1 MAKFKGWQAVNEILT
16 QKISNADEM
25 LLSQGQ
31 KFSLTKLMANLPNNG
46 MIIADE
52 VGMGKTRIACVLA
65 KAVIQAKGRVAVVAP
80 TSLGDQWQEEFKKI
94 DVSSPNMVR
103 SIYQYLEAWADG
115 DNLAPWFDQ
124 SLVMV
129 SHGFANWRF
138 NNNSVAWRWAL
149 LPCVYAL
156 WRKDHTG
163 RFPNGYHDNF
173 NLDDEWVINAS
184 QSIFHHAKTRINKLF
199 ASTDENR
206 VEWKHLFD
214 PSEYAKHGELRDE
227 LETLIGIGFG
237 EFDLLI
243 IDEAH
248 KSRGQ
253 ESSLNSLVESIILSS
268 KHSRRLA
275 LTATPVELDS
285 SQWQAIFQRI
295 SLPQAQVEKLSKI
308 IESYS
313 QAVSQVQAMPTNESA
328 VTNFIAQA
336 KQFETALTPYLS
348 RRDKRQL
355 ASIQNFVAKTGLE
368 HHQYREHLPFS
379 ISTEDLDL
387 AWKQA
392 ICAAEALSFVANYQA
407 NTFAKRLRLTI
418 GNGHGITSLLDS
430 TLADDTDKAQLE
442 QDKLEYHVET
452 ISLKNNDKK
461 QAQRLEFW
469 QNVLIKNL
477 NHETSLYQ
485 HPAISIAI
493 KQIEK
498 IIELEKVLVFGR
510 FTKPM
515 QALVDMLNARAML
528 QALDKSVLWAQA
540 KIQVEKEAVLLTAFS
555 QLLAEGKLTSDLQA
569 LASVPDKE
577 KLNKINDK
585 LEKQY
590 QQLENQ
596 RRNLR
601 NQIDKYIQE
610 IANDDNDSV
619 ASAIVQYLKA
629 DTQSNMTALLARALQ
644 EKGMIEAEL
653 NANDFLKYFK
663 ELVNIFIQVKD
674 DEESYY
680 NESVLYEEFKTAL
693 TQEYDN
699 PEGKLARLMNGTTEH
714 NTRRHLR
721 YTFNNANIFPKV
733 LVCQSLVGRE
743 GLNLHEACRTVILL
757 HAEWNPGVVEQQI
770 GRVDRLGS
778 LWERQ
783 LKDYLQAKSP
793 MSIPKINIHP
803 IIFKGTYDEY
813 NWQVLEERWDDLR
826 AQLHGVI
833 LPPKIAKNY
842 EKYIVI
848 NINQHAPNFQP

>member
-295 SLPQAQVEKLSKI
+295 SLPQAQVEKLSNI

-392 ICAAEALSFVANYQA
+392 ICAAEALSFVANYHA

>member
-115 DNLAPWFDQ
+115 DNLAPWFYQ

-295 SLPQAQVEKLSKI
+295 SLPQAQVEKLSNI

-392 ICAAEALSFVANYQA
+392 ICAAEALSFVANYHA

>member
-184 QSIFHHAKTRINKLF
+184 QSIFHYAKTRINKLF

-295 SLPQAQVEKLSKI
+295 SLPACSSLS
-308 IESYS
+308 
-313 QAVSQVQAMPTNESA
+313 
-328 VTNFIAQA
+328 
-336 KQFETALTPYLS
+336 
-348 RRDKRQL
+348 
-355 ASIQNFVAKTGLE
+355 
-368 HHQYREHLPFS
+368 
-379 ISTEDLDL
+379 
-387 AWKQA
+387 
-392 ICAAEALSFVANYQA
+392 
-407 NTFAKRLRLTI
+407 
-418 GNGHGITSLLDS
+418 TS
-430 TLADDTDKAQLE
+430 
-442 QDKLEYHVET
+442 
-452 ISLKNNDKK
+452 
-461 QAQRLEFW
+461 
-469 QNVLIKNL
+469 
-477 NHETSLYQ
+477 
-485 HPAISIAI
+485 
-493 KQIEK
+493 
-498 IIELEKVLVFGR
+498 
-510 FTKPM
+510 
-515 QALVDMLNARAML
+515 
-528 QALDKSVLWAQA
+528 
-540 KIQVEKEAVLLTAFS
+540 
-555 QLLAEGKLTSDLQA
+555 
-569 LASVPDKE
+569 
-577 KLNKINDK
+577 
-585 LEKQY
+585 
-590 QQLENQ
+590 
-596 RRNLR
+596 
-601 NQIDKYIQE
+601 
-610 IANDDNDSV
+610 
-619 ASAIVQYLKA
+619 
-629 DTQSNMTALLARALQ
+629 
-644 EKGMIEAEL
+644 
-653 NANDFLKYFK
+653 
-663 ELVNIFIQVKD
+663 
-674 DEESYY
+674 
-680 NESVLYEEFKTAL
+680 
-693 TQEYDN
+693 
-699 PEGKLARLMNGTTEH
+699 
-714 NTRRHLR
+714 
-721 YTFNNANIFPKV
+721 
-733 LVCQSLVGRE
+733 
-743 GLNLHEACRTVILL
+743 
-757 HAEWNPGVVEQQI
+757 
-770 GRVDRLGS
+770 
-778 LWERQ
+778 
-783 LKDYLQAKSP
+783 
-793 MSIPKINIHP
+793 
-803 IIFKGTYDEY
+803 
-813 NWQVLEERWDDLR
+813 
-826 AQLHGVI
+826 
-833 LPPKIAKNY
+833 
-842 EKYIVI
+842 
-848 NINQHAPNFQP
+848 

>member
-295 SLPQAQVEKLSKI
+295 SLPQAQVEKLSNI

-392 ICAAEALSFVANYQA
+392 ICAAEALSFVANYHA

-469 QNVLIKNL
+469 QNALIKNL